1 MGLRADDLKD
11 LVYRIYEIDSFK
23 SKMGEDKDIVVLS
36 FSTMTET
43 SGRDLMNFIEKG
55 YPFVL
60 DADVTSGEQSDGT
73 YKVFVELERMKDV
86 PAQILEI
93 IDGVKKVSGIEDM
106 KFRYYK
112 SVKSLP
118 SSEEQLGETIP
129 LDKDAYEVKVNES
142 NMDNVKN
149 FFSKSY
155 VDSIDIINETI
166 LIMKKQYAD
175 TLKFNIVDFG
185 KSSDVNKTVT
195 ESYNIN
201 SFPEIVFLTKYIGDF
216 DIEKYGDK
224 FLIEHNDYSLVL
236 TKR

>member
-112 SVKSLP
+112 SFKSLP

>member
-23 SKMGEDKDIVVLS
+23 SKTGEDKDIVVLS

-112 SVKSLP
+112 SFKSLP

>member
-112 SVKSLP
+112 SFKRYKP
-118 SSEEQLGETIP
+118 
-129 LDKDAYEVKVNES
+129 
-142 NMDNVKN
+142 
-149 FFSKSY
+149 
-155 VDSIDIINETI
+155 
-166 LIMKKQYAD
+166 
-175 TLKFNIVDFG
+175 
-185 KSSDVNKTVT
+185 
-195 ESYNIN
+195 YN
-201 SFPEIVFLTKYIGDF
+201 
-216 DIEKYGDK
+216 
-224 FLIEHNDYSLVL
+224 
-236 TKR
+236 

>member
-55 YPFVL
+55 FPFVL

-86 PAQILEI
+86 PTQILEI

-112 SVKSLP
+112 SFKSLP

>member
-43 SGRDLMNFIEKG
+43 SGKDLMNFIEKG

-112 SVKSLP
+112 SFKSLP

-185 KSSDVNKTVT
+185 TSSDVNKTVT

-224 FLIEHNDYSLVL
+224 FLIEHNGYSLVL